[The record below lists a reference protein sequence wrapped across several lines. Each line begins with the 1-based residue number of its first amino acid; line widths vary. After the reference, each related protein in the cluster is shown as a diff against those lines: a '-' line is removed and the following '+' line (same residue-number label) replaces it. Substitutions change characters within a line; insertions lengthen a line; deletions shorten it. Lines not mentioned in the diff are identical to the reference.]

1 MDKIKNFLYD
11 ISDMILSLVII
22 ALIFYAVSWKISDT
36 LSPDTDVS
44 ANKPPIAKTDA
55 TDKPSETTTPKPEDT
70 NTVPTTPSTDAEGTD
85 TIGTGTDAEG
95 TGTTTPPTGTDKTT
109 ETTDKPETDKTTTET
124 PKDTSKETPTGEL
137 VVFTVESGATGYSI
151 GKALEQ
157 KGFISNAND
166 FTKRIIEQGVDN
178 KLKAGDFKLA
188 NGDSLDTIINVLIG
202 KGR

>member
-11 ISDMILSLVII
+11 ISDMILSLIII

-44 ANKPPIAKTDA
+44 TNKPPIAKTDA

-70 NTVPTTPSTDAEGTD
+70 NTVPTTPATDSKD
-85 TIGTGTDAEG
+85 TE
-95 TGTTTPPTGTDKTT
+95 TTTPKAETDQTKDTTTTEKPDTDKTT
-109 ETTDKPETDKTTTET
+109 TDKTTTET

-151 GKALEQ
+151 GKALEE